1 MRINLES
8 QNKVCDIENELFNVE
23 LFNKEKTVFPNKV
36 FKKQFD
42 KHYILDTDDWFSS
55 EKEFNKLIQFVKENG
70 EQKIYNTVPSF
81 QNIEG
86 LEIPVESSY
95 KNYASE
101 QTFENDKNNSYN
113 GVGLRMAP
121 EMFYFDSSKK
131 WAMVFDLTNNI
142 FIVGLDN
149 ELIKSFEENF
159 NGQFNTIQEYLD
171 FMENSNGSK
180 LNNREEIISHYS

>member
-1 MRINLES
+1 MKLNSET
-8 QNKVCDIENELFNVE
+8 QNKVRCIENELFNVE

-131 WAMVFDLTNNI
+131 WAIVFDLTNNI

-180 LNNREEIISHYS
+180 LNNREEILANYP

>member
-8 QNKVCDIENELFNVE
+8 QNKVCDIEKELFNVT

-121 EMFYFDSSKK
+121 EMFYFDSSQK
-131 WAMVFDLTNNI
+131 WAIVFDLTNNI

-159 NGQFNTIQEYLD
+159 NGQFNTIQGYLD
-171 FMENSNGSK
+171 FLESSNGSK

>member
-1 MRINLES
+1 MKLNSET
-8 QNKVCDIENELFNVE
+8 QNKVRCIENELFNVE

-55 EKEFNKLIQFVKENG
+55 EKEFNKLIQFVRENG
-70 EQKIYNTVPSF
+70 EQKIYNSVPSF

-95 KNYASE
+95 KDYASE

-131 WAMVFDLTNNI
+131 WAIVFDLTNNI

-159 NGQFNTIQEYLD
+159 KGQFNTIQEYLD
-171 FMENSNGSK
+171 FLESSNGSR
-180 LNNREEIISHYS
+180 LNNREEILANYP

>member
-1 MRINLES
+1 MKLNSET
-8 QNKVCDIENELFNVE
+8 QNKVRCIENELFNVE

-131 WAMVFDLTNNI
+131 WAIVFDLTNNI

>member
-159 NGQFNTIQEYLD
+159 NGQFNTIQGYLD
-171 FMENSNGSK
+171 FLESSNGSK

>member
-1 MRINLES
+1 MKLNSET
-8 QNKVCDIENELFNVE
+8 QNKVRGIENELFNVE

-131 WAMVFDLTNNI
+131 WAIVFDLTNNI

-171 FMENSNGSK
+171 FLESSNGSK
-180 LNNREEIISHYS
+180 LNNREEIISYYS